1 MHTCKTYVYLQL
13 KINKQ
18 TVCVIQVHWSRT
30 SFASINIQ
38 LNQLQVRDVVWCR
51 QAHFFL
57 SNNCWLTIGVNTALR
72 KLPTL
77 PLHFTISKIAYSERK
92 MIQPCEKKSVS
103 EELGVDQNQR
113 LILKITQSTTE
124 KIENPSGEHKNTTMT
139 IQHRTMNKICGG
151 PHDAQICQTYLSDF
165 LVSIS
170 I

>member
-1 MHTCKTYVYLQL
+1 
-13 KINKQ
+13 
-18 TVCVIQVHWSRT
+18 
-30 SFASINIQ
+30 
-38 LNQLQVRDVVWCR
+38 
-51 QAHFFL
+51 
-57 SNNCWLTIGVNTALR
+57 
-72 KLPTL
+72 
-77 PLHFTISKIAYSERK
+77 

-124 KIENPSGEHKNTTMT
+124 KIENPSGEHKNTTMI